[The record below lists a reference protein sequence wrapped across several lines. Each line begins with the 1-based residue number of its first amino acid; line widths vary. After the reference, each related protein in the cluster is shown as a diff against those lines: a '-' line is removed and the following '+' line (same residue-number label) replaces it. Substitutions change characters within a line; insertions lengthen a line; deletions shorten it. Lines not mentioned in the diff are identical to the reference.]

1 MSKNVENIVNML
13 TLMDVLLDLL
23 HGDNFASQEDIDEY
37 KRLIQDAGYDV
48 EELTNKSIIKAFQQL
63 CKDFSDINLD
73 DYWDGDVLNE
83 SNTDNREET

>member
-23 HGDNFASQEDIDEY
+23 HGENFASQEDIDEY

>member
-1 MSKNVENIVNML
+1 MRNVENIVNML

-23 HGDNFASQEDIDEY
+23 HGENFASQEDIDEY

-83 SNTDNREET
+83 SNTDNREEI

>member
-1 MSKNVENIVNML
+1 MRNVENIVNML

-83 SNTDNREET
+83 SNTDNREEI

>member
-1 MSKNVENIVNML
+1 MRNVENIVNML

-23 HGDNFASQEDIDEY
+23 HGENFASQEDIDEY

>member
-1 MSKNVENIVNML
+1 MRNVENIVNML
-13 TLMDVLLDLL
+13 TLMDVSLDLL
-23 HGDNFASQEDIDEY
+23 HGENFASQEDIDEY